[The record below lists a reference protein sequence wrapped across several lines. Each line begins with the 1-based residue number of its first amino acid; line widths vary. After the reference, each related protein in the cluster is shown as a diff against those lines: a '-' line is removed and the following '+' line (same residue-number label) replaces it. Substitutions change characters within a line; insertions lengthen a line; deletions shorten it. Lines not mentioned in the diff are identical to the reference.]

1 MKTLRV
7 RIHDAARRYG
17 VPQHTIER
25 DYAISYLLVGVASQ
39 PALKRTLVFKGGT
52 ALRKLFF
59 GDYRFSEDLDFSTQ
73 NAPMGD
79 VLEDAFSEAV
89 DEALR
94 RLTAYGPFSIEFERY
109 VEREPHP
116 HGQEA
121 FTVRVRFPWHATPLC
136 RLRAEITHDEP
147 VLMKPE
153 KRRLIHGYEDEDLH
167 AEVYAYRLEEMVA
180 EKLRTLLQTRQKLLS
195 RGWGRPHARDYYD
208 LWRILDTFGEG
219 LERQQFMSLLRAK
232 CEHRGVSF
240 SELDDFFSEE
250 LVTYA
255 CDHWDASLSPFVAD
269 LPECQHVLDRLRLLL
284 RPLFGVGP

>member
-17 VPQHTIER
+17 VPQNTIER
-25 DYAISYLLVGVASQ
+25 DYAISYLLLGVASQ
-39 PALKRTLVFKGGT
+39 PALKSTLVFKGGT

-59 GDYRFSEDLDFSTQ
+59 VDYRFSEDLDFSTQ

-79 VLEDAFSEAV
+79 ALEQAFRATV

-94 RLTAYGPFSIEFERY
+94 RLRGYGPFSVEFERY

-121 FTVRVRFPWHATPLC
+121 FTIRLQFPWHPRPLC

-147 VLMKPE
+147 VLMRPD
-153 KRRLIHGYEDEDLH
+153 KRRLIHGYEEEDLQ
-167 AEVYAYRLEEMVA
+167 AEVYAYRLEEIVA

-195 RGWGRPHARDYYD
+195 RGWARPHARDYYD
-208 LWRILDTFGEG
+208 LWRILDTFGASLDGEQ
-219 LERQQFMSLLRAK
+219 LVPLLRAK
-232 CEHRGVSF
+232 CQHRGVSF
-240 SELDDFFSEE
+240 SGLDDFFSED
-250 LVTYA
+250 LVAYA
-255 CDHWDASLSPFVAD
+255 SDHWDASLRPFVAQ
-269 LPECQHVLDRLRLLL
+269 LPGCHDVLDQLRLLL
-284 RPLFGVGP
+284 GPLFALGA

>member
-25 DYAISYLLVGVASQ
+25 DYAISYLLLGVASQ
-39 PALKRTLVFKGGT
+39 PALKGTLVLKGGT

-73 NAPMGD
+73 NAPIGD
-79 VLEDAFSEAV
+79 ALEDALSAVV

-94 RLTAYGPFSIEFERY
+94 RLRAYGPFSIEFERY

-121 FTVRVRFPWHATPLC
+121 FTIRVQFPWHPTPLC

-147 VLMKPE
+147 VLMGPD
-153 KRRLIHGYEDEDLH
+153 KRRLIHGYEDEDLQ
-167 AEVYAYRLEEMVA
+167 AEVYVYRLEEMVA

-195 RGWGRPHARDYYD
+195 RGWGRLPARDYYD
-208 LWRILDTFGEG
+208 LWRILDTFGES
-219 LERQQFMSLLRAK
+219 LERQQFVPLLTAK

-240 SELDDFFSEE
+240 LELDDFFSEE
-250 LVTYA
+250 LVAHA
-255 CDHWDASLSPFVAD
+255 CDRWDASLSPFVAD
-269 LPECQHVLDRLRLLL
+269 LPDCQDVLDRLRLLL
-284 RPLFGVGP
+284 RPLFGFKS